1 MEDRYLF
8 LKGCKVVTVNSG
20 DDIIDGGVVV
30 TKNDRIDFVGTE
42 EEASRKYEDI
52 PYELMEYENG
62 MILPIHICF
71 KA

>member
-42 EEASRKYEDI
+42 EEASRKYGI
-52 PYELMEYENG
+52 
-62 MILPIHICF
+62 
-71 KA
+71 